1 MTGATVKNSVT
12 LEATYRIPDL
22 PDDSVI
28 GKTETITVAGK
39 TVSSPLHTLKIEK
52 EYSGEYVVKG
62 FSHTRRREPSH
73 PSIY

>member
-39 TVSSPLHTLKIEK
+39 TVSSIPYQTTGTLASQHIL
-52 EYSGEYVVKG
+52 
-62 FSHTRRREPSH
+62 
-73 PSIY
+73 IA